1 MITFGYDDET
11 QTLYFMN
18 GNDKFREITPYPDK
32 EGALEWAQMLA
43 DIDNAPIIKD
53 IDNGVA
59 QVDG

>member
-18 GNDKFREITPYPDK
+18 GSDKFREITPYPDK

-43 DIDNAPIIKD
+43 DIDN
-53 IDNGVA
+53 GVA